1 MIDKEATERTSRTW
15 RAPLAPA
22 LMIAAVV
29 IAAVALSAP
38 PPAAGYAGEK
48 GSADGP
54 DAAFEKLV
62 VSTHHTH
69 LTRAL
74 AYCAGL
80 PALTDHRNPVNPL
93 VSPDD
98 AQLAE
103 RIALY
108 DQLTDVG
115 TLTGRDAEGT
125 PVGPVWTNLSSE
137 DWTYSLPTAEE
148 VGCAEDLKMVFPIT
162 LPMALPPIPGE
173 PLFVPDSGAFTHRFG
188 PWVGQFH
195 FPQDDALAD
204 DLAVL
209 RAFAVGETDTLEARS
224 LYGFGTGR
232 ATIWSGSCHDQR
244 IETVATGTMKPG
256 SPEAFGTYLHS
267 LGDSFSHRGC
277 REHWLHRQT
286 PPWYYHTPEAKDQ
299 ETCGFSDHFFDF
311 GCPDDP
317 RHAGFIEGTVDGGIA
332 VFGELLGYALAHGF
346 EPRLAAVDAHDGWLR
361 RQLQRVAMSFG
372 DTETDE
378 AGACRVSFAQALL
391 QACGAIPPGQNDCL
405 PDVDVAVGGACE
417 AAGKTTGCDEGTNH
431 FPMTPAC
438 VPAGK

>member
-1 MIDKEATERTSRTW
+1 MMKSTIRERVFRSR
-15 RAPLAPA
+15 RAP
-22 LMIAAVV
+22 IAGVLVISAVSIWV
-29 IAAVALSAP
+29 PLQV
-38 PPAAGYAGEK
+38 AGYAGEA

-54 DAAFEKLV
+54 NAAFDRLT

-80 PALTDHRNPVNPL
+80 PALTGHRNPVNPL
-93 VSPDD
+93 VAPDD

-103 RIALY
+103 RIAIY

-115 TLTGRDAEGT
+115 TLTGQDADGN
-125 PVGPVWTNLSSE
+125 PVGPAWTNLNSE
-137 DWTYSLPTAEE
+137 DWTYTLPTAEA
-148 VGCAEDLKMVFPIT
+148 VGCADDLKMVFPIT
-162 LPMALPPIPGE
+162 QPPALPPIPNE
-173 PLFVPDSGAFTHRFG
+173 PFFVPASGAFTHRFG

-209 RAFAVGETDTLEARS
+209 RAFAVGETETLQARS
-224 LYGFGTGR
+224 LYGFGAGR
-232 ATIWSGSCHDQR
+232 ATVWSGSCHDQR
-244 IETVATGTMKPG
+244 IETVATGAVKAG
-256 SPEAFGTYLHS
+256 SAEAFGTYLHS

-286 PPWYYHTPEAKDQ
+286 PPWYYHTPEAAMQ
-299 ETCGFSDHFFDF
+299 ETCGFNDHFFDF
-311 GCPDDP
+311 GCPDDR

-346 EPRLAAVDAHDGWLR
+346 EPRVASVDAHGGWLR
-361 RQLQRVAMSFG
+361 RQLQRFAMSFG

-378 AGACRVSFAQALL
+378 AGACRVSFAHALL
-391 QACGAIPPGQNDCL
+391 QACGAIQPGLDGCL
-405 PDVDVAVGGACE
+405 PDVDVDAGGTCA
-417 AAGKTTGCDEGTNH
+417 AAGQTTGCDEGTDH

-438 VPAGK
+438 ASAGE